1 MTNIISL
8 DIFGYIRGGN
18 TAAPKNEGKQMMCA
32 LYSAYRIFA
41 KLSPCDATRE
51 VIKEIKKNKQ
61 TEVKPN
67 EQEKASN
74 T

>member
-1 MTNIISL
+1 MAFSDREQLEYMYEQCEIKTKEEL
-8 DIFGYIRGGN
+8 F
-18 TAAPKNEGKQMMCA
+18 AMCA

>member
-1 MTNIISL
+1 MAFSDREQLEYMYEQCEIKTQEEL
-8 DIFGYIRGGN
+8 F
-18 TAAPKNEGKQMMCA
+18 AMCA
-32 LYSAYRIFA
+32 LYVAYRIFA

>member
-1 MTNIISL
+1 MAFSDREQLEYMYGQCEIKTKEEL
-8 DIFGYIRGGN
+8 L
-18 TAAPKNEGKQMMCA
+18 AMCA
-32 LYSAYRIFA
+32 LYGAYRIFA
-41 KLSPCDATRE
+41 KLGPCDATRE

-61 TEVKPN
+61 TEVNLN

>member
-1 MTNIISL
+1 MAFSDREQL
-8 DIFGYIRGGN
+8 EYMY
-18 TAAPKNEGKQMMCA
+18 KQCEIKTLEELLAMCA

-41 KLSPCDATRE
+41 KISPCDAVRE

>member
-1 MTNIISL
+1 MAFL
-8 DIFGYIRGGN
+8 DREQLEDMY
-18 TAAPKNEGKQMMCA
+18 KQCEIKTQEELLAMCA
-32 LYSAYRIFA
+32 LYSAYRIFT
-41 KLSPCDATRE
+41 KLSPCDAARE

-61 TEVKPN
+61 TEVKTN

>member
-1 MTNIISL
+1 M
-8 DIFGYIRGGN
+8 
-18 TAAPKNEGKQMMCA
+18 A
-32 LYSAYRIFA
+32 L
-41 KLSPCDATRE
+41 CDAAQK

>member
-1 MTNIISL
+1 MAFSDREQLEYLYEHCETKTL
-8 DIFGYIRGGN
+8 EELL
-18 TAAPKNEGKQMMCA
+18 AMCA
-32 LYSAYRIFA
+32 LYHAYRILA

-51 VIKEIKKNKQ
+51 VIKEFKKNKQ